1 MFYPAPGYACRV
13 KFRDLAE
20 HMQAVEATASRL
32 QMGQL
37 LSDLLSQATPE
48 ETPPIA
54 YMLLGHLAPD
64 HEGLEVGLAEK
75 MVRRLI
81 RDRTGASADR
91 IRSLLADTGDLGLVA
106 ETLWQ
111 EPRGGQ
117 LALDAFG
124 QQTLDEDD
132 AMTVLEVHTRLSEI
146 ARISGSG
153 SQETKL
159 GHAWRLLDQAS
170 PLEARYLI
178 RFLVGKLRLG
188 VADMTLLDGAALAY
202 APAEALAWGDD
213 DLPRPPTA
221 WREAMERAYNL
232 TSDIGATLLL
242 AREEGLPALEAVAI
256 TPGEPVRPM
265 LAERLSEP
273 AEIFEKVGSPALAE
287 LKYDG
292 LRMQAHKAGEDVQLF
307 SRRLEAVTEPYPDI
321 VRSLLRVFDGHDVVV
336 EGEAVPVDRETGK
349 LREFQAIAR
358 RRGRKHGLQRA
369 IEEVPIHLYLFDLL
383 YLDGQDLTT
392 QPLEERRGHLASL
405 LADDEAVHLS
415 DGRRIEDPGGLEAF
429 FEEAMARNA
438 EGVMVK
444 QLGEGSTYQAGARGW
459 RWVKFKADYREDLAD
474 ALDLVIVGAYH
485 GRGRRAGWYGT
496 LLGAAWDADEARY
509 KTVCKIGTGFTD
521 EDLEALDDRLGDH
534 ATDTCPKQVD
544 CELEPDIYF
553 EPEVVAEIHGAELT
567 RSPVHTAAQ
576 DEEGGIALR
585 FPRFIGWREDKGPQ
599 DATTVEEIRAMY
611 ARQFEEPGEAPGTA
625 AQPPADAD

>member
-1 MFYPAPGYACRV
+1 MLYPRTGHACTV
-13 KFRDLAE
+13 KFRDLAG
-20 HMQAVEATASRL
+20 HMQAVEATPSRL
-32 QMGQL
+32 EMGQHLSQL
-37 LSDLLSQATPE
+37 LSEATAE

-54 YMLLGHLAPD
+54 YMLLGDLAPD

-75 MVRRLI
+75 MVHRLI
-81 RDRTGASADR
+81 RDRTGADQERIDQLMADE
-91 IRSLLADTGDLGLVA
+91 GDLGLVA
-106 ETLWQ
+106 QTLWE

-124 QQTLDEDD
+124 QQELGGEEPLD
-132 AMTVLEVHTRLSEI
+132 VLEVHTKLCDI
-146 ARISGSG
+146 ARISGRG

-159 GHAWRLLDQAS
+159 GHAWRLLDRAT
-170 PLEARYLI
+170 PLEARYMI

-202 APAEALAWGDD
+202 APAEDLDWGDD
-213 DLPRPPTA
+213 DMPRPPA
-221 WREAMERAYNL
+221 SWRDAMERAYNL

-242 AREEGLPALEAVAI
+242 ARTEGLEALEAVEI
-256 TPGEPVRPM
+256 TPGKPVRPM
-265 LAERLSEP
+265 LAERLSDPE
-273 AEIFEKVGSPALAE
+273 EIFEKVGSPALAE

-292 LRMQAHKAGEDVQLF
+292 LRMQTHKIGQDVELF
-307 SRRLEAVTEPYPDI
+307 SRRLEAVTDPYPDVVDAI
-321 VRSLLRVFDGHDVVV
+321 VATFEDHDLVV
-336 EGEAVPVDRETGK
+336 EGEAVPIDPDTGK

-383 YLDGQDLTT
+383 YLDGQDMTT
-392 QPLEERRGHLASL
+392 RPLEERRQRLTEL
-405 LADDEAVHLS
+405 VADDEAVHVS
-415 DGRRIEDPGGLEAF
+415 QGRPVADPGELEAF
-429 FEEAMARNA
+429 FEEAVAINA

-444 QLGEGSTYQAGARGW
+444 QLGEGSAYQAGARGW

-496 LLGAAWDADEARY
+496 LLGAAWDTDEARY

-521 EDLEALDDRLGDH
+521 EDLAALEDVLGEH
-534 ATDTCPKQVD
+534 QVDTCPKQVD
-544 CELEPDIYF
+544 CELEPDVFF
-553 EPEVVAEIHGAELT
+553 EPAVVAEIHGAELT
-567 RSPVHTAAQ
+567 RSPVHTAARDDQ
-576 DEEGGIALR
+576 GGIALR

-599 DATTVEEIRAMY
+599 DATTVDEVRSMY
-611 ARQFEEPGEAPGTA
+611 QRQFEDLAREDAP
-625 AQPPADAD
+625 DAMEDGS

>member
-1 MFYPAPGYACRV
+1 MVYPEAGHACPV

-20 HMQAVEATASRL
+20 HMQAVESTPSRL
-32 QMGQL
+32 EMGQG
-37 LSDLLSQATPE
+37 LSALLSQATPE
-48 ETPPIA
+48 ESPPIA
-54 YMLLGHLAPD
+54 YMLLGNLAPD

-81 RDRTGASADR
+81 RDRTGASEDR
-91 IRSLLADTGDLGLVA
+91 LQALMAEEGDLGLVA
-106 ETLWQ
+106 QTLWQ

-124 QQTLDEDD
+124 QQALTTDEGLD
-132 AMTVLEVHTRLSEI
+132 VLDVHAKLCEI

-159 GHAWRLLDQAS
+159 GHAWRLLDKAS

-202 APAEALAWGDD
+202 APAEALDWGDD
-213 DLPRPPTA
+213 DLPRPPA
-221 WREAMERAYNL
+221 SWRQAMERAYNL
-232 TSDIGATLLL
+232 TSDIGATLLM
-242 AREEGLPALEAVAI
+242 ARQEGLAALEAVEI
-256 TPGEPVRPM
+256 TPGKPVRPM

-273 AEIFEKVGSPALAE
+273 TEIFEKVGSPALAE

-292 LRMQAHKAGEDVQLF
+292 LRMQAHKTGEDVRLF
-307 SRRLEAVTEPYPDI
+307 SRRLEAVTEPYPDVVAAI
-321 VRSLLRVFDGHDVVV
+321 RRAFDGHDLVV
-336 EGEAVPVDRETGK
+336 EGEAVPIDPDTGK

-392 QPLEERRGHLASL
+392 RPLDERRQRLAEL
-405 LADDEAVHLS
+405 VDDEAVHVS
-415 DGRRIEDPGGLEAF
+415 EGRPVDDPGDLEAF
-429 FEEAMARNA
+429 FEEAVALNA

-444 QLGEGSTYQAGARGW
+444 QLGEGSVYQAGARGW

-496 LLGAAWDADEARY
+496 LLGAAWDAEEARY

-521 EDLEALDDRLGDH
+521 EDLAALDDVLGEH
-534 ATDTCPKQVD
+534 KTATCPTQVD
-544 CELEPDIYF
+544 CELEPDVFF

-567 RSPVHTAAQ
+567 RSPVHTAAR
-576 DEEGGIALR
+576 DEDGGIALR
-585 FPRFIGWREDKGPQ
+585 FPRFMGWREDKGPQ
-599 DATTVEEIRAMY
+599 DATTVDEIRAMY
-611 ARQFEEPGEAPGTA
+611 ERQFGT
-625 AQPPADAD
+625 PPADAD